1 MADDSPTTGRRGLM
15 CSVAANW
22 VGFATQIA
30 TAFFISPVLVHGLGD
45 RRYGIWSLVE
55 SVLAYLMLFDLGVAA
70 SVVRYVA
77 RFEATRDQD
86 ALNRVFN
93 ASFCIFAAAGTAI
106 LGITLIVA
114 YPAFGLLH
122 VPEDLAAEGR
132 WMLILLGLNLAVG
145 LPMSVFTCLLD
156 GLGRYPAK
164 SAIRTASILL
174 RSGVFLLV
182 IRSGGSL
189 LAVAVTVT
197 ACSLVEQ
204 LAMAVVARRYLPKLR
219 FSPRLVDRPTLRA
232 IRSYSADALL
242 AMLAG
247 RVSFQTDA
255 IVINSFLLPQ
265 SITLFA
271 VAARLVEYSKDSLR
285 VATMVLTPAVSALE
299 ARGDTA
305 GIRRVLIDSTRYVL
319 WLILP
324 VQLGL
329 MLLGRPF
336 LRLWMGEEYAT
347 LSYPTLVILALPL
360 SLALGMSVPVRILYG
375 TGRLRWFARAVI
387 AEAVLNLLLSVLLV
401 RRYGIEGVA
410 LGTAIPN
417 ALLNCAVGVYVC
429 RTMGVGVG
437 TLLRR
442 SFLTPFTAA
451 LLPGGVWLAA
461 WLWREPNTWLLLVA
475 TTASGLAGYMVVAV
489 AAEVGMGNVLGRVAA
504 ALRPAGAVPEPV
516 PQVVST
522 PTKES
527 SCDTSLTPSRVP
539 CEASSSA

>member
-1 MADDSPTTGRRGLM
+1 MADAPSMTNRRGLM

-22 VGFATQIA
+22 VGFAAQITA
-30 TAFFISPVLVHGLGD
+30 AFFISPVLVHGLGD

-106 LGITLIVA
+106 LGITLAVA
-114 YPAFGLLH
+114 FPAFGLLH

-132 WMLILLGLNLAVG
+132 WMLVLLGLNLAVG
-145 LPMSVFTCLLD
+145 LPMSVFNCLLD

-164 SAIRTASILL
+164 SAIRTTCILL

-189 LAVAVTVT
+189 LAVALTVT
-197 ACSLVEQ
+197 ACSMVEHV
-204 LAMAVVARRYLPKLR
+204 AMALAARHYLPGLR

-232 IRSYSADALL
+232 IRSYSTDALL

-299 ARGDTA
+299 ARGDSE
-305 GIRRVLIDSTRYVL
+305 GIRGVLINSTRYVL

-329 MLLGRPF
+329 ILLGRPF
-336 LRLWMGEEYAT
+336 LRLWMGEEYAA

-360 SLALGMSVPVRILYG
+360 SLALAQSVPVRILYG

-387 AEAVLNLLLSVLLV
+387 AEAALNLLLSIALV
-401 RRYGIEGVA
+401 RPYGIEGVA
-410 LGTAIPN
+410 LGTALPN
-417 ALLNCAVGVYVC
+417 TLLNCAVGVYVC
-429 RTMGVGVG
+429 RTMAVPVG
-437 TLLRR
+437 TYLRR
-442 SFLTPFTAA
+442 SFLAPCATA
-451 LLPGGVWLAA
+451 LLPGGVWLAS
-461 WLWREPNTWLLLVA
+461 WLWGEPDTWLSLVV
-475 TTASGLAGYMVVAV
+475 TTASGLAAYLAVAV
-489 AAEVGMGNVLGRVAA
+489 AAEVGWGNLLGRVAA
-504 ALRPAGAVPEPV
+504 ALRPAGTVPVSE
-516 PQVVST
+516 PQVIST
-522 PTKES
+522 STKES
-527 SCDTSLTPSRVP
+527 ACDTSLTPSRVR